1 MACEA
6 EERALAATRNQKLY
20 IDRHL
25 QQLKVA
31 AEVELLQIQRI
42 YDWGDVRLAEARMR
56 CCDRRLIKAEEALK
70 RCKEKQ
76 KHQHD

>member
-6 EERALAATRNQKLY
+6 EERELAATRGQKIY
-20 IDRHL
+20 IERHL
-25 QQLKVA
+25 QQLKAA

-56 CCDRRLIKAEEALK
+56 CCDRRLVKAEEALK
-70 RCKEKQ
+70 RCQEKQ
-76 KHQHD
+76 KRQRD

>member
-1 MACEA
+1 MTCKA
-6 EERALAATRNQKLY
+6 EERELAAARNQKRY
-20 IDRHL
+20 VQRHL

-56 CCDRRLIKAEEALK
+56 CCDRRLVNAEEALK
-70 RCKEKQ
+70 RCTEKQ
-76 KHQHD
+76 KQHD